1 MKEYKKPMLY
11 AESYALAEH
20 ISQSC
25 AYQTNFGNQCP
36 ISDAGV
42 VFFTRSNETCA
53 ASEDGQSMISFAGLD
68 PENVTVEQIINV
80 VKPTCYNSLQDYHQ
94 LFTS

>member
-1 MKEYKKPMLY
+1 MKVYQKPVLY

-25 AYQTNFGNQCP
+25 VFQTNFGNQCP
-36 ISDAGV
+36 IVDAGV
-42 VFFTRSNETCA
+42 TFFTTKETC
-53 ASEDGQSMISFAGLD
+53 SEDGVSMIEFKYGPGSAA
-68 PENVTVEQIINV
+68 EVTVEQLIGLNIQ
-80 VKPTCYNSLQDYHQ
+80 CYNSLQDYHQ